1 MKKNYLYILLTFNF
15 AGLLAQSNSELIQY
29 YNQLKQAGYS
39 QEQIESLAKENG
51 INLSKQ
57 VPNANLSLPNPSF
70 AGQAKLENTTTKF
83 TASGASQQK
92 SSTLDYVFGSNY
104 FKNLTYDFSPQI
116 NIATPDN
123 YQLGP
128 GDELTI
134 DLWGASET
142 SYQTSISREGR
153 IHIEGVGPIYL
164 NGYTISRARKRII
177 KSLASIYKGLMSDLP
192 NEKINIEVSLLKSRS
207 VFVSIIGQVN
217 NPGLYT
223 LNGLSTVIHGLYS
236 AGGISQNGSF
246 RAVELIR
253 SGKVIAEIDLYSF
266 FVEGKLPILFLQ
278 DQDIIKVPYYSSRV
292 SLEGEVKTAG
302 IFEVKEKESLSDL
315 FRFSGGLSAK
325 AVDSSFLVRRIDN
338 SRYYSLNTSSKDFEL
353 FNGDQI
359 QVYSI
364 SDQLEQE
371 VTIAGEVIVPGKYS
385 LQVVKTVNDLLSSA
399 NGLTALA
406 FRENAALFRQNSTGE
421 YTVLPIAFDAE
432 SDKALTDL
440 KLQQRDSLV
449 VYKNESFYQK
459 DKIYI
464 EGLVNQPGEKGYY
477 PGMKLQDLLHSA
489 QGLSAAEEN
498 LVVTIKTK
506 NELLNDYILTH
517 EIKLVD
523 QNWEE
528 INLLPADVV
537 SINQKSNITP
547 LRIRIEG
554 EVKSPGVYVQSKSK
568 ASVASIID
576 SAGGFTPYSETSAIY
591 VVRENSADNVQ
602 EIISDSLFNESS
614 EATSQKIYIP
624 ITDLDDLFYFK
635 NNDRLIIENK
645 QNTVQITGNVLKPS
659 IERFVGKNAKY
670 YLKKAGISSRGSKKY
685 TVVIYP
691 NKEVYAVKRSL
702 FFTSY
707 PRVIEGSQ
715 IFVGEKPER
724 QKLTSQELISVTSG
738 LSTLVIVL
746 STLLSSN

>member
-1 MKKNYLYILLTFNF
+1 MKKNYLYILITFNF
-15 AGLLAQSNSELIQY
+15 AGLLAQSNNELIQY

-57 VPNANLSLPNPSF
+57 VQNANLTKPKSSID
-70 AGQAKLENTTTKF
+70 GQAKQENTTTKF
-83 TASGASQQK
+83 TASGASHQNG
-92 SSTLDYVFGSNY
+92 STLDFVFGSNY

-164 NGYTISRARKRII
+164 NGYTISSARQRII

-266 FVEGKLPILFLQ
+266 FVEGKLPVLFLQ

-302 IFEVKEKESLSDL
+302 IFEVKEKERLSDL

-364 SDQLEQE
+364 NDQLEQE
-371 VTIAGEVIVPGKYS
+371 VTIEGEVIVPGKYS

-449 VYKNESFYQK
+449 VYKNQSFYQK

-464 EGLVNQPGEKGYY
+464 EGSVNQPGEKEYY

-489 QGLSAAEEN
+489 KGLSKAEEN
-498 LVVTIKTK
+498 LIVTIKTK
-506 NELLNDYILTH
+506 NELLNDYIQAH
-517 EIKLVD
+517 ESELVD

-528 INLLPADVV
+528 INLSPADVV
-537 SINQKSNITP
+537 YINPKSTITP
-547 LRIRIEG
+547 LRISIEG
-554 EVKSPGVYVQSKSK
+554 EVKKPGIYVQSKSK
-568 ASVASIID
+568 ASISSIIN
-576 SAGGFTPYSETSAIY
+576 SAGGFTPYAETSAIY
-591 VVRENSADNVQ
+591 VVRENSVVNVQ

-614 EATSQKIYIP
+614 EASSQKIYIP

-635 NNDRLIIENK
+635 DNDRLIVENK

-659 IERFVGKNAKY
+659 VESFIGKNAKY
-670 YLKKAGISSRGSKKY
+670 YLKKAGISSNGSKKY

-707 PRVIEGSQ
+707 PRVIAGSQ